1 MSTPRHIVQRNRRY
15 VFDYLSTHHCV
26 DCGESDVRT
35 LQFDHLNP
43 DLKYD
48 RVANL
53 IFRSSLATLQAEI
66 DKCEVRCAN
75 CHAKRTAEQR
85 DYYNYLAEDD

>member
-1 MSTPRHIVQRNRRY
+1 MSTPRHIIQRNRRY
-15 VFDYLSTHHCV
+15 TLQYLSTHPCV
-26 DCGESDVRT
+26 DCGETDIRV
-35 LQFDHLNP
+35 LQFDHIDP

-75 CHAKRTAEQR
+75 CHAKRTAEHR
-85 DYYNYLAEDD
+85 NYYEYLVEED